1 MREYISKLTFKV
13 IIMSETK
20 NTDKNQ
26 MLSDDTII
34 EMYWERNETAIKETD
49 KKYGKYLYT
58 ISYNVLHDRL
68 DCEECINDTYLS
80 TWNRIPPTR
89 PNMFQRFLSKI
100 TRDISVDKY
109 RKTHTLRRI
118 PSELVV
124 SLDELDDCISC
135 MIPESE
141 TETVEK
147 IGAVL
152 NSYLHGI
159 TERDRFIF
167 VCRYYYSDTVQYI
180 AKMVGVSDKTVY
192 RELVRIRN
200 GLREALLKEGIEI

>member
-1 MREYISKLTFKV
+1 
-13 IIMSETK
+13 MSEKKK
-20 NTDKNQ
+20 NEKTENRP
-26 MLSDDTII
+26 DDTIVN
-34 EMYWERNETAIKETD
+34 MYWERNETAIKETD

-68 DCEECINDTYLS
+68 DCEECINDTYLA

-135 MIPESE
+135 MTHDHEA
-141 TETVEK
+141 ETVEK
-147 IGAVL
+147 ISGVL
-152 NSYLHGI
+152 NSYLREL

-167 VCRYYYSDTVQYI
+167 VCRYYYSDTVAYI
-180 AKMVGVSDKTVY
+180 AKMTGVSDKTVY
-192 RELVRIRN
+192 RELLRIRN
-200 GLREALLKEGIEI
+200 GLRERLTKEGVEI

>member
-1 MREYISKLTFKV
+1 MAEKK
-13 IIMSETK
+13 K
-20 NTDKNQ
+20 NEQTEN
-26 MLSDDTII
+26 LPDDTIVN
-34 EMYWERNETAIKETD
+34 MYWDRNETAIKETD

-68 DCEECINDTYLS
+68 DCEECINDTYLT
-80 TWNRIPPTR
+80 TWNRIPPAR

-109 RKTHTLRRI
+109 RKTHALRRI

-135 MIPESE
+135 MIPENE
-141 TETVEK
+141 AETVER
-147 IGAVL
+147 ISGVL
-152 NSYLHGI
+152 NSYLREI

-167 VCRYYYSDTVQYI
+167 VCRYYYSDTVAYI
-180 AKMVGVSDKTVY
+180 AKMTGVSDKTVY
-192 RELVRIRN
+192 RELSRIRN
-200 GLREALLKEGIEI
+200 GLRERLTKEGVEI

>member
-1 MREYISKLTFKV
+1 MAEKK
-13 IIMSETK
+13 K
-20 NTDKNQ
+20 NEQTEN
-26 MLSDDTII
+26 LPDDTIVN
-34 EMYWERNETAIKETD
+34 MYWERNETAIKETD

-68 DCEECINDTYLS
+68 DCEECINDTYLT

-109 RKTHTLRRI
+109 RKTHTLRCI

-135 MIPESE
+135 MTHDHEA
-141 TETVEK
+141 ETVEK
-147 IGAVL
+147 ISGVL
-152 NSYLHGI
+152 NSYLREL

-167 VCRYYYSDTVQYI
+167 VCRYYYSDTVAYI
-180 AKMVGVSDKTVY
+180 AKMTGVSDKTVY
-192 RELVRIRN
+192 RELLRIRN
-200 GLREALLKEGIEI
+200 GLRERLTKEGVEI

>member
-1 MREYISKLTFKV
+1 MAEKK
-13 IIMSETK
+13 K
-20 NTDKNQ
+20 NEQTEN
-26 MLSDDTII
+26 LPDDTIVN
-34 EMYWERNETAIKETD
+34 MYWDRNETAIKETD

-68 DCEECINDTYLS
+68 DCEECINDTYLT

-135 MIPESE
+135 MIPENE
-141 TETVEK
+141 AETVER
-147 IGAVL
+147 ISGVL
-152 NSYLHGI
+152 NSYLREI

-167 VCRYYYSDTVQYI
+167 VCRYYYSDTVAYI
-180 AKMVGVSDKTVY
+180 AKMTGVSDKTVY
-192 RELVRIRN
+192 RELSRIRN
-200 GLREALLKEGIEI
+200 GLRERLTKEGIEI